1 MPKSANFPLSSVN
14 PMNNP
19 WAPYSKP
26 NNLLLVSYGEN
37 VKKLEPEDIDRL
49 ARGSF

>member
-14 PMNNP
+14 PINNH

-26 NNLLLVSYGEN
+26 NNLLLLSYREN
-37 VKKLEPEDIDRL
+37 VKKLEPKDIDRP
-49 ARGSF
+49 ARGLF